1 MIAHV
6 RPQPDSARARSF
18 ARRWFVLIISIFV
31 AIQVAALGLSWVA
44 MEVIDTTRAYVTGEG
59 LWSKAQ
65 KGALLSLHR
74 YAGSGDARHY
84 EQYRR
89 DIGVQIGDR
98 IAREELEKPNP
109 DLETVYEGFRRGRNH
124 PDDVAGMAR
133 LFRWFSW
140 WEPFAQAIGDWK
152 RADLLI
158 IELQALA
165 DQIHQATTAGA
176 LTPARRSALLA
187 ELDAVDARLTPIE
200 DSFSQHMGY
209 AARAAKELVFAG
221 LIASKLLLWTIGIF
235 LAWRTFRRGMDAERE
250 QHLSEKR
257 FRDFASVSSDWFWET
272 DAQHR
277 FTYLSPRFTEVT
289 GVGRDV
295 FIGRTRAEVADP
307 DHDDPDWM
315 RHRSDLEQH
324 RTFRGFRYRYA
335 AGGAERFWSISGTPV
350 FSAAGVFQ
358 GYRGTGT
365 EVTHEIQAQMAV
377 ESAKRQAEQANRAKS
392 EFLAHMSHEL
402 RTPLN
407 AIIGFADAMKSNMF
421 GPIGNERYAEYVRH
435 IAASGKHLLD
445 ITNDILD
452 LSKVEAGRLELFE
465 EIVDVRAAVEQC
477 GALLHELALG
487 QGLRFAVTLPSDL
500 PRLRADAKMVR
511 QVALNLLSNALKFTP
526 RGGEVTATAER
537 DAAGNLILVVSDTG
551 IGIAEADIA
560 TALAPFG
567 QIDSSLNRKH
577 AGTGLGLPLAKRLV
591 ELHGGTLT
599 VESVVGRGT
608 TVRAAWPAA
617 RVIAGSAA
625 TPAPAAC
632 T

>member
-1 MIAHV
+1 M
-6 RPQPDSARARSF
+6 RPQPESARARSF
-18 ARRWFVLIISIFV
+18 ARRWFVLIVSIFI
-31 AIQVAALGLSWVA
+31 AIQVVALGLSWVA
-44 MEVIDTTRAYVTGEG
+44 MDVIDTTRAYVTGEG

-74 YAGSGDARHY
+74 YASSGDERHY
-84 EQYRR
+84 EQYRS

-98 IAREELEKPNP
+98 IAREELEKEKP
-109 DLETVYEGFRRGRNH
+109 DYERVYEGFRQGRNH

-133 LFRWFSW
+133 LFRWFYW
-140 WEPFAQAIGDWK
+140 WEPFALAIGDWK
-152 RADLLI
+152 SADLLV
-158 IELQALA
+158 IELQRLA
-165 DQIHQATTAGA
+165 DQIHRATKDGT

-187 ELDAVDARLTPIE
+187 ELDALDARLTPIE
-200 DSFSQHMGY
+200 DSFSQHMGH
-209 AARAAKELVFAG
+209 AARAAKDMIFAG
-221 LIASKLLLWTIGIF
+221 LIASKILLWTIGLI

-250 QHLSEKR
+250 QRLSEKR

-277 FTYLSPRFTEVT
+277 FTYISPRFTEVT
-289 GVGRDV
+289 GVGRDA
-295 FIGRTRAEVADP
+295 FIGRTRIEVADP
-307 DHDDPDWM
+307 DREDPDWM
-315 RHRSDLEQH
+315 RHRADLDQH

-335 AGGAERFWSISGTPV
+335 GGGAERFWSISGTPV

-365 EVTHEIQAQMAV
+365 EVTHEIHAQMAV
-377 ESAKRQAEQANRAKS
+377 ESAKREAERANRAKS
-392 EFLAHMSHEL
+392 DFLAHMSHEL

-407 AIIGFADAMKSNMF
+407 AIIGFADAMKGNLF
-421 GPIGNERYAEYVRH
+421 GPISNDRYAEYIRH
-435 IAASGKHLLD
+435 IASSGKHLLA

-452 LSKVEAGRLELFE
+452 LSKVEAGRLEVHE
-465 EIVDVRAAVEQC
+465 ESVDMRAAVEQC
-477 GALLHELALG
+477 GAILREQALG
-487 QGLRFAVTLPSDL
+487 QGLRYTVALPSDL

-526 RGGEVTATAER
+526 RGGQVTATAER
-537 DAAGNLILVVSDTG
+537 DAADNLVLVVSDTG
-551 IGIAEADIA
+551 IGIAESDIA

-567 QIDSSLNRKH
+567 QIDSSFNRKH

-599 VESVVGRGT
+599 VESTVGRGT

-617 RVIAGSAA
+617 RVIAGPAGA